1 MLMRTFGNVNTKY
14 KCLVLFRAAITIRL
28 GCPELKEDVDLV
40 VALELRQAQV
50 GLLIVERQR
59 VVQHQRVVRVLG
71 LQEGARH
78 GEVWPPAA
86 LQLIEV
92 VVAVEDELLDVA
104 IKVLDGRNER
114 VSRQN
119 SSDVKPGV
127 VEKAVRAKDLSWK
140 VS

>member
-1 MLMRTFGNVNTKY
+1 MRTFGNVNTKY

-28 GCPELKEDVDLV
+28 GCPVLKEDVDLV

-104 IKVLDGRNER
+104 VEVLDGRNER